1 MNCGVG
7 RRRGLDPAL
16 LWSWGRLGATAPIG
30 PQDWKLPYAAGVAQ
44 KKKKKKKKK
53 KECYR
58 ECWRETT

>member
-7 RRRGLDPAL
+7 RRRGLDPAF
-16 LWSWGRLGATAPIG
+16 LWSWGRLVATASIG
-30 PQDWKLPYAAGVAQ
+30 PLDWEPSYAASVALKRQ
-44 KKKKKKKKK
+44 KDKK